1 MSRKAITN
9 HEGDSDEEGDHESD
23 SRSSGQATMDKN
35 GAPPAKKTTPVD
47 SSSCSSQ
54 REVPRFSQREDGD
67 LTDSRG
73 QRVVLM
79 ADVREIMRAL
89 HSDERFAG
97 ARVAVAS
104 CCDEPAW
111 ARECMSKFVVA
122 PDVTLQ
128 QVVSLSEIH
137 KGSKADHLRNISRDS
152 GVALRDM
159 VFFDNEKHNCNTV
172 QGVGVTSVHTPR
184 GVTMVLLRRAS
195 EQRVCAVHVVDAGTG
210 VKATYLLV
218 SPLPCRS

>member
-1 MSRKAITN
+1 MVGFRLVFAAPCNKAFTQ
-9 HEGDSDEEGDHESD
+9 HTAMAEAGG
-23 SRSSGQATMDKN
+23 SGRAMPKMFVFDLDGCVWDPEMYQLW
-35 GAPPAKKTTPVD
+35 GGGSP
-47 SSSCSSQ
+47 
-54 REVPRFSQREDGD
+54 FSQREDGD

-122 PDVTLQ
+122 PNVTLQ

-184 GVTMVLLRRAS
+184 GVTMVEFEHALAHFPSDEVLRVGR
-195 EQRVCAVHVVDAGTG
+195 
-210 VKATYLLV
+210 
-218 SPLPCRS
+218 